1 MRTVDTS
8 VTTASDRSKQREA
21 PTAHSQ
27 GDRMTASKF
36 FAQVQQRE
44 QASTT
49 ATRKPTAK
57 DIRLATGSTAV
68 DFHVDQASTKE

>member
-1 MRTVDTS
+1 
-8 VTTASDRSKQREA
+8 
-21 PTAHSQ
+21 
-27 GDRMTASKF
+27 MTASKF